1 MLVSVCLNS
10 KRGSPLG
17 TRKTDTQYQRVLVL
31 ADVLGKQTSFG
42 ILVSTTPTSSEK

>member
-17 TRKTDTQYQRVLVL
+17 SRKTDTQYHIVLVL
-31 ADVLGKQTSFG
+31 TDVLGKQTSFV
-42 ILVSTTPTSSEK
+42 ILVSTTPMSSEK